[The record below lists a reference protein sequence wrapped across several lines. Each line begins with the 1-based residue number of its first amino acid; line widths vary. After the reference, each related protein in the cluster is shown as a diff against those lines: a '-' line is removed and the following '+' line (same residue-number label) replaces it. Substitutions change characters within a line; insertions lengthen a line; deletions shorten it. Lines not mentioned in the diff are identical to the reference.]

1 MKSTPAVF
9 PITKMPP
16 KRKILVIPEQ
26 KRMIPNYKE
35 DDLSLTQAEY
45 IFASVIEWYRSHE
58 TEIPEEDLNWCE
70 EYLKQEAEEKIKSDE
85 LLNTPLPPEKPSF
98 GSGDYWKD
106 YWAKKK
112 AAGYVTKKDAKAN
125 KKN

>member
-1 MKSTPAVF
+1 
-9 PITKMPP
+9 MPP

-26 KRMIPNYKE
+26 KRIIPSYKE

-45 IFASVIEWYRSHE
+45 IFASVIEWYRVRGE
-58 TEIPEEDLNWCE
+58 EIPDEDLNWCE
-70 EYLKQEAEEKIKSDE
+70 EYLKQEAEEKIKSNE

-125 KKN
+125 KKT